1 MPILAICLKFDGI
14 FIPIYKLKR
23 GGQMGKLGC
32 DKGECFYNSSGL
44 CTNIAVSVTTD
55 CGLYLDTNNRKEWKP
70 KTLSKPAINAQNK
83 VASAKKAG
91 AVA

>member
-14 FIPIYKLKR
+14 FIPINRVKR
-23 GGQMGKLGC
+23 GGKMGKLGC
-32 DKGECFYNSSGL
+32 DKGECFYNSSNL
-44 CTNIAVSVTTD
+44 CTNIAVSITAD
-55 CGLYLDTNNRKEWKP
+55 CGLYLDLNNKKKWKP
-70 KTLSKPAINAQNK
+70 TTISKPTINTQNK